1 MPRTGPVA
9 VIGDALIDE
18 IHDEAG
24 VRDAVGGAALNVA
37 VGLARLGVP
46 TTLIAMVGDDEDG
59 ASVRAFLDRFGV
71 RLVAT
76 DAPFGTARAVA
87 TKTAGGEVRYVFNEA
102 ALRRRIDFAGEASAV
117 LDAAALVVVSCY
129 PFDRDEP
136 TDALLAAV
144 DEPAARLIVDPNPRP
159 ALMSDLPA
167 FVRNLDRTARA
178 VRLMKVG
185 DEDAELLYGAGLEE
199 ASDRLVQDGAAMVL
213 ATAGKDG
220 AFLLTGSGRVAAGIA
235 ELPGPIV
242 DTIGAGDSTL
252 SSITDAI
259 LRSDVQGIGD
269 VLYWESALEHAMTVA
284 AATCRSE
291 GALLQLP

>member
-1 MPRTGPVA
+1 MARTGPVA

-46 TTLIAMVGDDEDG
+46 TVLIAMVGDDEDG
-59 ASVRAFLDRFGV
+59 AAVRAFVERFGV

-76 DAPFGTARAVA
+76 PAPHGTARAVA
-87 TKTAGGEVRYVFNEA
+87 TKTGGEARYEFNEA
-102 ALRRRIDFAGEASAV
+102 ALRRSIDFGG
-117 LDAAALVVVSCY
+117 AAAEALEAAPLVVVSCY
-129 PFDRDEP
+129 PFDRDAA

-144 DEPAARLIVDPNPRP
+144 DDPADRLIVDPNPRP
-159 ALMSDLPA
+159 ALMSDQAA

-178 VRLMKVG
+178 VRLLKLG
-185 DEDAELLYGAGLEE
+185 DEDAELLYGSGLDE
-199 ASDRLVQDGAAMVL
+199 ASARLLQDGAAMVL
-213 ATAGKDG
+213 ATAGRDG
-220 AFLLTGSGRVAAGIA
+220 AFLETGEGRVSAPIVD
-235 ELPGPIV
+235 LPGPIV

-252 SSITDAI
+252 SAITDAV
-259 LRSDVQGIGD
+259 LRSDVQGMAD
-269 VLYWESALEHAMTVA
+269 VLFWEAALQNAMTVA